1 MKYFSAV
8 STIILLLYL
17 GISDAR
23 AADCK
28 CQCLARD
35 GSVFGNPP
43 GPKTPELCAEVCS
56 SLIID
61 GKGLASNC
69 PVEGKPPVNGGTKP
83 AGTNPP
89 AH

>member
-1 MKYFSAV
+1 MKYFSTV

-17 GISDAR
+17 GIGDAS
-23 AADCK
+23 ATDCK

-43 GPKTPELCAEVCS
+43 GPKTPELCAAVCS

-61 GKGLASNC
+61 GK
-69 PVEGKPPVNGGTKP
+69 PPVSGGTKP
-83 AGTNPP
+83 AGTDPP